1 MLDAPQAP
9 DALARPPLPDIVID
23 PPADP
28 DRPVAGD
35 ALFAAA
41 RTLLPVLET
50 GRSLDAAVLRD
61 AMTEAFGASDAE
73 GAWVWKDA
81 YEAAEA
87 AAVLFMQRYGRGMRR
102 TCGAGEDGPRR
113 MLAMLEAVAALEP
126 SHTRRSEEQVR
137 LQQFSTPL
145 PLAYAALQAAAVRPG
160 DVVLEPSAGTGMLA
174 VMAQCALGNSVT
186 GNIHLNEYAP
196 TRARLLTK
204 LFPQAVVTAFNAKTI
219 ADRLHDVRPTVVLM
233 NPPFSA
239 TPGVDRTRRN
249 ADLRHVRSAASML
262 PPGGRLVT
270 ITSAHCAPGEAV
282 GRLDPP
288 ARCVFTMAID
298 GRAYARRGTGFDT
311 RLTVLERGDGPTAN
325 LDGAA
330 RAASAA
336 ELLDAI
342 IALVPKRQP
351 IAPVSAPAG
360 PHRDLFGKPVAPKPA
375 PRRGPR
381 STSTPETRQGHDWG
395 PVGAL
400 TVETGPV
407 EPVAADGDSTAN
419 DTGPYAPWRPGVVR
433 VPGAVEHPTPLV
445 QSAAMAAVPHPVP
458 AWRPMLPER
467 VVSDGLLSDAQLESV
482 VLAGEA
488 HSRHLAAQYRIGS
501 GWETVHRCPEDS
513 EDGEEIDPSFVT
525 QDGETLSEPVRFRR
539 GWMLGDGTGCGKGRQ
554 VAAIILDNR
563 LRGRKRAL
571 WLSQSDKLL
580 EDARRD
586 WTALGGLESDVIPLG
601 NFRQGMEIPLDTGIL
616 FATYATLRS
625 PSRQGKPSRLGQI
638 VEWLAGSLDEEDRH
652 AFDGVIVFDEAHAMA
667 NAAGSKS
674 ERGEVKPSQQGRAG
688 LRLQNALPDARI
700 AYVSATGATTV
711 PGLAYAGRLG
721 LWAAGET
728 PFEKRTDFV
737 TAMEAGGVAAMEV
750 VARDLKALGLYQARA
765 LAYDGIEVDILEHPL
780 TPEQRRIY
788 DAYADAFKVI
798 HANIEEALKA
808 TGIVQGEDTLNKNAK
823 AAALS
828 AFEGTKQRF
837 FGHLLTGMKCP
848 STIRAIDADLAAG
861 RSAVVQLVSTGEAL
875 MERRIADVPAS
886 EWDDLNIDLTPRDAI
901 LSYLMH
907 AFPVQLQEPFT
918 DDGGNLLSRPARDA
932 DGNPVICKEAEDRRD
947 ALIEKLAALPPVPT
961 ALDQIVQHFGH
972 EAVAEITGR
981 SRRVLRITDAKGERL
996 ALRSRPAS
1004 ANLAETA
1011 AFMDGEKRILVFSM
1025 AGGTGRSYHADLSCG
1040 NTERRIHYLL
1050 EPGWRAD
1057 QAIQGLGRTHR
1068 THQASAPLFRPV
1080 TTDVKGERRFIATIA
1095 RRLDSLGAITRGQRD
1110 SQTAMGGSDAALFR
1124 ESDNLESVYARAAL
1138 RQFYGALWRGSIEGW
1153 TLERFEKATGLKLTW
1168 EGSLKEDLPPMPRFL
1183 NRLLALPIAEQNQL
1197 FAELEKRIATNI
1209 EQAIEAG
1216 SYEVGVETVTADSL
1230 AIAGRET
1237 LYEHPGTGA
1246 ATELVEIV
1254 RRDRLVPLTAESAL
1268 EIGERDPG
1276 PDGKPRL
1283 AVNARSKRAAI
1294 VLPAPSRMLDDGGV
1308 TERVRLIRPAAA
1320 ETMARAE
1327 LDASNWRR
1335 ADEAGWQR
1343 VWDAEIAGLP
1353 SHRESRFWLAT
1364 GLLLPVAARGR
1375 AEDRR
1380 ARVLHAEVEGRGRR
1394 AGRAER
1400 ERDVHIRVAGIAL
1413 VARGRGEA
1421 QRKGRGRRGGVLHD
1435 EGVVI
1440 RAADRGRCG
1449 QIVAGF
1455 VLDVVA
1461 AREAQRHRG
1470 VQARKVAAGGGH
1482 VVGGGLGARDRRHGG
1497 NRGGRSR
1504 DLEVRRI
1511 HVLHRLV
1518 EGYPPGQA
1526 VGTGRRGLRRLARN
1540 RGHTRRGV
1548 VHYEA
1553 VVVRAADRGRAR
1565 QRIAGHVLDVV
1576 AAREAQRYRA
1586 VQARKVAAGDLDV
1599 VGGGLEARDRRH
1611 DGNRGG
1617 RAGDL
1622 EVRRI
1627 HILHRLVERHPPFDA
1642 VGIGRRRGRRLAL
1655 DRAHA
1660 RRGGVRRRR
1669 YREDGGQGVEGP
1681 A

>member
-1 MLDAPQAP
+1 MLDAQQAP
-9 DALARPPLPDIVID
+9 DALARPPLPATAID
-23 PPADP
+23 PTASPAGP
-28 DRPVAGD
+28 SAGD

-41 RTLLPVLET
+41 QTLLPVLET
-50 GRSLDAAVLRD
+50 GKPLDAATLRD
-61 AMTEAFGASDAE
+61 AMTEAFGATDAD
-73 GAWVWKDA
+73 GGWVWKDA
-81 YEAAEA
+81 YEAVEA
-87 AAVLFMQRYGRGMRR
+87 AVVLFIQRYGRGMRR
-102 TCGAGEDGPRR
+102 TCGAGSDGPRR

-126 SHTRRSEEQVR
+126 SHTRRSEQQVR

-145 PLAYAALQAAAVRPG
+145 PLAYAALQAAAIRPG

-174 VMAQCALGNSVT
+174 VMAECALGDRIT
-186 GNIHLNEYAP
+186 GALHLNEYARV
-196 TRARLLTK
+196 RARLLTR
-204 LFPQAVVTAFNAKTI
+204 LFPQAVVTAFNAETI
-219 ADRLHDVRPTVVLM
+219 ADRLRGVRPTVVLM

-239 TPGVDRTRRN
+239 TPGVDRITRD

-270 ITSAHCAPGEAV
+270 ITSAHCAPGDAV

-311 RLTVLERGDGPTAN
+311 RLTVLERGAGPAVDV
-325 LDGAA
+325 DGAA
-330 RAASAA
+330 RAANAA
-336 ELLDAI
+336 ELLDAV
-342 IALVPKRQP
+342 IAQVPKRQP
-351 IAPVSAPAG
+351 IASAPVPVG
-360 PHRDLFGKPVAPKPA
+360 PARDLFGKPVAPKPA
-375 PRRGPR
+375 TRPGPR
-381 STSTPETRQGHDWG
+381 PASTPETRQTHDWG
-395 PVGAL
+395 PISEL
-400 TVETGPV
+400 TVETGPFV
-407 EPVAADGDSTAN
+407 PVTAEAETSGA
-419 DTGPYAPWRPGVVR
+419 DTGPYAPWRPGVVW

-445 QSAAMAAVPHPVP
+445 QSAAMAAVPHPLP
-458 AWRPMLPER
+458 AWRPMLPEK
-467 VVSDGLLSDAQLESV
+467 VITDGLLSDAQLESV

-488 HSRHLAAQYRIGS
+488 HSRHLSAEYRIGS
-501 GWETVHRCPEDS
+501 QWETVHRCNDDS
-513 EDGEEIDPSFVT
+513 DEGEEIDTSFVT
-525 QDGETLSEPVRFRR
+525 AEGETLSEPVRFRR

-554 VAAIILDNR
+554 VAAIILDHR

-586 WTALGGLESDVIPLG
+586 WTALGGIESDVIPLG
-601 NFRQGMEIPLDTGIL
+601 NFRQGMEIPLDAGIL

-625 PSRQGKPSRLGQI
+625 PSRQGRPSRLDQI

-652 AFDGVIVFDEAHAMA
+652 AFDGVVVFDEAHAMA

-728 PFEKRTDFV
+728 PFEKRTEFV
-737 TAMEAGGVAAMEV
+737 SAMEAGGVAAMEV

-848 STIRAIDADLAAG
+848 SIIRAIEADLNAG

-918 DDGGNLLSRPARDA
+918 DDGGNLLSRPATDA
-932 DGNPVICKEAEDRRD
+932 DGNPIVCREAEDRRD

-972 EAVAEITGR
+972 EAVAEVTGR

-1068 THQASAPLFRPV
+1068 THQASAPMFRPV

-1197 FAELEKRIATNI
+1197 FAELESRIAANI

-1230 AIAGRET
+1230 AVAGRET

-1254 RRDRLVPLTAESAL
+1254 RRDRLVPLTADAAL

-1283 AVNARSKRAAI
+1283 AVNARSKRAAVI
-1294 VLPAPSRMLDDGGV
+1294 LPASSRMIDDGGV
-1308 TERVRLIRPAAA
+1308 QERVRLIRPATG

-1327 LDASNWRR
+1327 LDASNWRP
-1335 ADEAGWQR
+1335 ADEAGWRR

-1364 GLLLPVAARGR
+1364 GLLLPVW
-1375 AEDRR
+1375 DRLPEENMR
-1380 ARVLHAEVEGRGRR
+1380 VRRLTSDDGHSLIGRVLDAEQVRAVR
-1394 AGRAER
+1394 AGFGLDGGPAMTGAEAFAAVM
-1400 ERDVHIRVAGIAL
+1400 ERGNAL
-1413 VARGRGEA
+1413 ALA
-1421 QRKGRGRRGGVLHD
+1421 
-1435 EGVVI
+1435 
-1440 RAADRGRCG
+1440 
-1449 QIVAGF
+1449 
-1455 VLDVVA
+1455 
-1461 AREAQRHRG
+1461 
-1470 VQARKVAAGGGH
+1470 
-1482 VVGGGLGARDRRHGG
+1482 
-1497 NRGGRSR
+1497 NRW
-1504 DLEVRRI
+1504 
-1511 HVLHRLV
+1511 
-1518 EGYPPGQA
+1518 
-1526 VGTGRRGLRRLARN
+1526 RLAR
-1540 RGHTRRGV
+1540 RRLMG
-1548 VHYEA
+1548 
-1553 VVVRAADRGRAR
+1553 ADR
-1565 QRIAGHVLDVV
+1565 I
-1576 AAREAQRYRA
+1576 E
-1586 VQARKVAAGDLDV
+1586 
-1599 VGGGLEARDRRH
+1599 
-1611 DGNRGG
+1611 
-1617 RAGDL
+1617 
-1622 EVRRI
+1622 
-1627 HILHRLVERHPPFDA
+1627 
-1642 VGIGRRRGRRLAL
+1642 
-1655 DRAHA
+1655 
-1660 RRGGVRRRR
+1660 
-1669 YREDGGQGVEGP
+1669 VEGP
-1681 A
+1681 ADTDMDALKRMGCTVEIVSFRARIFAPNAETVTRILERWPLSA

>member
-1 MLDAPQAP
+1 MLDANPAP
-9 DALARPPLPDIVID
+9 DALARPPVPSTAID
-23 PPADP
+23 PPASP
-28 DRPVAGD
+28 SRPVQGD
-35 ALFAAA
+35 AIFAAA
-41 RTLLPVLET
+41 RTLLPVLEA
-50 GRSLDAAVLRD
+50 GQPLDAATLRD
-61 AMTEAFGASDAE
+61 AMTNAFAVSDAE
-73 GAWVWKDA
+73 GGWVWKDA

-87 AAVLFMQRYGRGMRR
+87 ACVLFLQHYGRGMRR
-102 TCGAGEDGPRR
+102 TCGAGSDGPRR

-145 PLAYAALQAAAVRPG
+145 PLAYAALQAAAIRPG

-174 VMAQCALGNSVT
+174 VMAECALGDSVT
-186 GNIHLNEYAP
+186 GNLHLNEYAQ

-204 LFPQAVVTAFNAKTI
+204 LFPQAVVTAFNAESI
-219 ADRLHDVRPTVVLM
+219 ADRLRDVRPTVVLM

-239 TPGVDRTRRN
+239 MPSVDRITRD

-270 ITSAHCAPGEAV
+270 ITSAHCAPGDAV

-288 ARCVFTMAID
+288 ARCVFTMAVD

-311 RLTVLERGDGPTAN
+311 RLTVLERGAGPAVDIDGS
-325 LDGAA
+325 A
-330 RAASAA
+330 RAADAA
-336 ELLDAI
+336 ELLDAVI
-342 IALVPKRQP
+342 SRVPSRQP
-351 IAPVSAPAG
+351 IAPAPVSAGPA
-360 PHRDLFGKPVAPKPA
+360 RDLFGKPVAPKPA
-375 PRRGPR
+375 KRGPKPA
-381 STSTPETRQGHDWG
+381 STPETRQAHDWG
-395 PVGAL
+395 PVSEL
-400 TVETGPV
+400 VVETGPV
-407 EPVAADGDSTAN
+407 EPVAAEAETSAA

-501 GWETVHRCPEDS
+501 QWETVHRCNV
-513 EDGEEIDPSFVT
+513 DGDADEEVDTSFVT

-601 NFRQGMEIPLDTGIL
+601 NFRQGMEIPLDEGIL

-625 PSRQGKPSRLGQI
+625 PSRQGRPSRLDQI

-652 AFDGVIVFDEAHAMA
+652 AFDGVVVFDEAHAMA

-700 AYVSATGATTV
+700 AYVSATGATTL

-737 TAMEAGGVAAMEV
+737 SAMEAGGVAAMEV

-765 LAYDGIEVDILEHPL
+765 LAYDGIKVDILEHPL

-788 DAYADAFKVI
+788 DAYAGAFKVI

-848 STIRAIDADLAAG
+848 STIRAIEADLAAG
-861 RSAVVQLVSTGEAL
+861 RSSVVQLVSTGEAL

-918 DDGGNLLSRPARDA
+918 DDGGNLLSRPARDP
-932 DGNPVICKEAEDRRD
+932 DGNPVICREAEDRRD

-972 EAVAEITGR
+972 EAVAEVTGR

-1153 TLERFEKATGLKLTW
+1153 NLERFEKATGLKLTW
-1168 EGSLKEDLPPMPRFL
+1168 EGSLKDDLPPMPRFL

-1197 FAELEKRIATNI
+1197 FAELEKRIASNI

-1230 AIAGRET
+1230 AVAGRET

-1254 RRDRLVPLTAESAL
+1254 RRDRLAPLTAESAL
-1268 EIGERDPG
+1268 EIANRDPA
-1276 PDGKPRL
+1276 PDSLPRTGSGGKPRL
-1283 AVNARSKRAAI
+1283 AVNARSKRAAV
-1294 VLPAPSRMLDDGGV
+1294 VLPASSRMIDDGGV
-1308 TERVRLIRPAAA
+1308 QERVRLIRPATG

-1327 LDASNWRR
+1327 FDASSWRR
-1335 ADEAGWQR
+1335 ADEAQWRR

-1364 GLLLPVAARGR
+1364 GLLLPVWDRLP
-1375 AEDRR
+1375 AENMRVRR
-1380 ARVLHAEVEGRGRR
+1380 LTSDDGQNLIGRVLDAEQVRAVRAGFGLDGGPAMTGNEAFEAVMGRGN
-1394 AGRAER
+1394 
-1400 ERDVHIRVAGIAL
+1400 AL
-1413 VARGRGEA
+1413 ALANGW
-1421 QRKGRGRRGGVLHD
+1421 
-1435 EGVVI
+1435 
-1440 RAADRGRCG
+1440 
-1449 QIVAGF
+1449 
-1455 VLDVVA
+1455 
-1461 AREAQRHRG
+1461 
-1470 VQARKVAAGGGH
+1470 
-1482 VVGGGLGARDRRHGG
+1482 
-1497 NRGGRSR
+1497 
-1504 DLEVRRI
+1504 
-1511 HVLHRLV
+1511 
-1518 EGYPPGQA
+1518 
-1526 VGTGRRGLRRLARN
+1526 RLAR
-1540 RGHTRRGV
+1540 RRIMG
-1548 VHYEA
+1548 
-1553 VVVRAADRGRAR
+1553 ADRVEIERPADTDMDALKRMGCQTEIVSWRTRVFAPNAAALE
-1565 QRIAGHVLDVV
+1565 RI
-1576 AAREAQRYRA
+1576 
-1586 VQARKVAAGDLDV
+1586 
-1599 VGGGLEARDRRH
+1599 
-1611 DGNRGG
+1611 
-1617 RAGDL
+1617 
-1622 EVRRI
+1622 
-1627 HILHRLVERHPPFDA
+1627 
-1642 VGIGRRRGRRLAL
+1642 L
-1655 DRAHA
+1655 DRWPLAA
-1660 RRGGVRRRR
+1660 
-1669 YREDGGQGVEGP
+1669 
-1681 A
+1681 